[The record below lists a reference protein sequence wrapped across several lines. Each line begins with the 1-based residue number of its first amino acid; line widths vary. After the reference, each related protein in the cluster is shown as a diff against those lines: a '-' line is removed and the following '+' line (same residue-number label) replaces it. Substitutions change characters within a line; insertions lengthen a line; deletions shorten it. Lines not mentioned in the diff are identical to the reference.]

1 MQQLLRISRVIDSF
15 NERIGR
21 LTYWIL
27 PLMILIGVWNVVG
40 RYLGRFIG
48 ENLSSNGF
56 IETQWYLFDLV
67 FLLGAAYTLKHNGHV
82 RVDVFY
88 KSLKPKAQ
96 AIANLIGTLLFLIPF
111 CIMVIYFSWGAIVNS
126 WTIQEMSPDP
136 GGLPR
141 YPIKSMII
149 VSFGLLILQGI
160 SEAIKN
166 WAIFAGYLAPQ
177 EEE

>member
-1 MQQLLRISRVIDSF
+1 
-15 NERIGR
+15 
-21 LTYWIL
+21 
-27 PLMILIGVWNVVG
+27 
-40 RYLGRFIG
+40 
-48 ENLSSNGF
+48 
-56 IETQWYLFDLV
+56 
-67 FLLGAAYTLKHNGHV
+67 
-82 RVDVFY
+82 
-88 KSLKPKAQ
+88 
-96 AIANLIGTLLFLIPF
+96 
-111 CIMVIYFSWGAIVNS
+111 IYFSWGAIVNS